1 MSSDTR
7 RNLLTVRSG
16 WRGADLRS
24 QHVYEQAIACRKAL
38 EELQQQSENSADKT
52 MLTLSGRALALSLTS
67 IGISSTG
74 S

>member
-1 MSSDTR
+1 
-7 RNLLTVRSG
+7 
-16 WRGADLRS
+16 
-24 QHVYEQAIACRKAL
+24 VYEQAIACRKAL